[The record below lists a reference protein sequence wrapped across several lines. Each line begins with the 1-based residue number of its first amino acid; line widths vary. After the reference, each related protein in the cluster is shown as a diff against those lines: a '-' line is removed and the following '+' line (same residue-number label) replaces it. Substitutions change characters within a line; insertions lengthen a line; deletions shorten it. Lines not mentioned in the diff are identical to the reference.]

1 MHEEQR
7 AISSGLVINTPDCQ
21 RRDQTRLKSKMKAV
35 IAFLALSGAAA
46 FAPAP
51 AQRSATALNAQ
62 KPA

>member
-1 MHEEQR
+1 MHEAAR
-7 AISSGLVINTPDCQ
+7 PVWRIASLSLVSPHSY
-21 RRDQTRLKSKMKAV
+21 RHLRDNNKMRAV
-35 IAFLALSGAAA
+35 IAFLALTGAAA

>member
-1 MHEEQR
+1 
-7 AISSGLVINTPDCQ
+7 
-21 RRDQTRLKSKMKAV
+21 MKAV